1 MKLRRLHLKAFGP
14 FTDHVLDFGT
24 AAQRLVLV
32 HGANEAGKSST
43 LRAISDLRFGIPL
56 HSNDNFIHAHPD
68 MRVGGEFVDRQGNE
82 YSLIRRK
89 GRGTTLCFAN
99 FDQGGLAF
107 DTPVPTDVEIL
118 LNGGLRKEEYESMFG
133 LDHRRLRE
141 GGQALLKGEGDVG
154 AALFE
159 ASKIGRAHV

>member
-14 FTDHVLDFGT
+14 FTDRVLDFGR

-56 HSNDNFIHAHPD
+56 QSKDNFIHAHPD
-68 MRVGGEFVDRQGNE
+68 MRVGGEFVDRQGKE

-89 GRGTTLCFAN
+89 GRRDAIF
-99 FDQGGLAF
+99 
-107 DTPVPTDVEIL
+107 
-118 LNGGLRKEEYESMFG
+118 R
-133 LDHRRLRE
+133 
-141 GGQALLKGEGDVG
+141 
-154 AALFE
+154 
-159 ASKIGRAHV
+159 